1 MRVGGMSAFLFL
13 FVLVFFSFL
22 FFCVFGCLDL
32 GGLLGIGRSLDGD
45 VVLEAAGS
53 VPGCR

>member
-13 FVLVFFSFL
+13 FVLVFFSF
-22 FFCVFGCLDL
+22 FFSVFGCLDL